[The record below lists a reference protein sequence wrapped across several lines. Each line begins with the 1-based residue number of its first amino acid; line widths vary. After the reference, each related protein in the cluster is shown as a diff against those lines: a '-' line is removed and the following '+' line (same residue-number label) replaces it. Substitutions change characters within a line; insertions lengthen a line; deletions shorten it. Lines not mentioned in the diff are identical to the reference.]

1 MLERTDTSILGR
13 WWWTVDKQLLGAT
26 FLLMALGILFIVAAS
41 PAVADRIEASSSQMF
56 TLHHL
61 MMLPVAIGLM
71 LGLSLLEK
79 KGLARVAVL
88 GLLGV
93 FGALILTLIA
103 GEEIKG
109 ARRWVS
115 LGFFSLQ
122 ASEFAKPFL
131 AVSVAW
137 FLARGRENPRVRG
150 KTLAMLLFGLTLFLI
165 ILQPDLGMSV
175 VITLGFFTQVFL
187 AGLRWRWIVMLCLL
201 AVLGL
206 VGAYLLLPHVSSRVD
221 RFLETDAGDTYQIT
235 QSLRAYRNGGFF
247 GVGPGEGTIKMVLPD
262 AHADFVFA
270 VVGEEFGAIVCLFVL
285 GLIGYIVLR
294 VWRCCYYE
302 NDLFFIWAGAGL
314 SVQMALQSFVNMASS
329 LALIPTKG
337 MTLPFVSYGGS
348 SLLASSVVMGFLLA
362 MTRKRPSLGGP
373 HHA

>member
-13 WWWTVDKQLLGAT
+13 WWWTVDRRLLSAT
-26 FLLMALGILFIVAAS
+26 FLLMGLGTLFIVAAS
-41 PAVADRIEASSSQMF
+41 PAVADRIEASSPHMF
-56 TLHHL
+56 ILHHL
-61 MMLPVAIGLM
+61 MMLPVGIAIM

-79 KGLARVAVL
+79 KGVARIAFL

-93 FGALILTLIA
+93 FGALVLTLMA

-109 ARRWVS
+109 ARRWIS

-137 FLARGRENPRVRG
+137 FLARGRENERVRG
-150 KTLAMLLFGLTLFLI
+150 KTLAVLLFTITLSLI

-175 VITLGFFTQVFL
+175 VITLGFFTQIFL
-187 AGLRWRWIVMLCLL
+187 AGLRWRWIILL
-201 AVLGL
+201 FCMAVGGL

-221 RFLETDAGDTYQIT
+221 RFLQSDAGDTYQIT

-270 VVGEEFGAIVCLFVL
+270 VIGEEFGAIVCLFVL

-294 VWRCCYYE
+294 VWRSCYYDD
-302 NDLFFIWAGAGL
+302 DLFFIWAGAGL
-314 SVQMALQSFVNMASS
+314 SVQMALQAFVNMASS

-337 MTLPFVSYGGS
+337 MTLPFISYGGS
-348 SLLASSVVMGFLLA
+348 SLLASSVVMGMLLA
-362 MTRKRPSLGGP
+362 ITRKRPSLGS
-373 HHA
+373 

>member
-1 MLERTDTSILGR
+1 MLERADTSLLGR
-13 WWWTVDKQLLGAT
+13 WWWTVDKRLLGAT
-26 FLLMALGILFIVAAS
+26 FLLMALGVLFIVAAS
-41 PAVADRIEASSSQMF
+41 PAVAERIEASSSQMF
-56 TLHHL
+56 TLQHL
-61 MMLPVAIGLM
+61 MMLPVGITLM

-79 KGLARVAVL
+79 KALARVAVL
-88 GLLGV
+88 GLLMV
-93 FGALILTLIA
+93 LVALVLTLII

-122 ASEFAKPFL
+122 ASEFAKPLL

-137 FLARGRENPRVRG
+137 FLARGRDNPRVRG
-150 KTLAMLLFGLTLFLI
+150 KTLAMLLFSLTLCLI
-165 ILQPDLGMSV
+165 ILQPDLGMSI

-187 AGLRWRWIVMLCLL
+187 AGLRWRWIVLLVAL
-201 AVLGL
+201 AVCGL

-221 RFLETDAGDTYQIT
+221 RFLEADAGDTYQIT

-270 VVGEEFGAIVCLFVL
+270 VVGEEFGAIVCLFIL

-294 VWRCCYYE
+294 VWRCCYYD

-314 SVQMALQSFVNMASS
+314 SVQMALQAFVNMASS

-362 MTRKRPSLGGP
+362 ITRKRPALGGHP
-373 HHA
+373 HA